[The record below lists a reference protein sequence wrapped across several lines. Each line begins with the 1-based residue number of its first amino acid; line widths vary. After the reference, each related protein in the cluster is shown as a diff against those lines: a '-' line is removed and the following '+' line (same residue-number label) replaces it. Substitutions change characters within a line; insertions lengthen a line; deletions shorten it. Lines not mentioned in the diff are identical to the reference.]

1 MAVII
6 KTGNCT
12 DGVYLYYH
20 QGTFE
25 PSSRK
30 LYGDDT
36 GKKWEEDFANDTIGR
51 CREVQATTAFVWFL
65 ASVFM
70 VTLALGF
77 KQRTTKHGGNI
88 V

>member
-6 KTGNCT
+6 KTGSCT

-25 PSSRK
+25 PSSQK
-30 LYGDDT
+30 LYGDDSGT
-36 GKKWEEDFANDTIGR
+36 KWEEDFANDTIGR

-77 KQRTTKHGGNI
+77 KQRTTKHGGHM